1 MNIKESAEEIEQVVC
16 YNWDDE
22 LDDYVDH

>member
-1 MNIKESAEEIEQVVC
+1 MNIKELAEEIEQVVC
-16 YNWDDE
+16 YSFDDE